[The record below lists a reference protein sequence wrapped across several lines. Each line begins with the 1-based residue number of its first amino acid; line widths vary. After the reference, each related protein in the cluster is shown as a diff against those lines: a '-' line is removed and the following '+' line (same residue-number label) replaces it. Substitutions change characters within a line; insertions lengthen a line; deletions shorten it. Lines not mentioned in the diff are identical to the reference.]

1 MHLRFP
7 SLIIFIICFF
17 AVSLVAQDQPATPE
31 RYKVFDTYDDLQT
44 HVSKYANQTVVINFW
59 ATYCVPCVKEVKL
72 FDQLQEKYR
81 SNNVKVIMVNLDFKS
96 QLKQRLDKY
105 LNEHSLPN
113 LEIVVL
119 ADQDADSWVPRV
131 ASDWDGSLPFTMVL
145 SKGVLKDTHRQEF
158 PTLDDLVKFVSPF
171 IPPKPVQSTKRRR

>member
-1 MHLRFP
+1 MHSRFP
-7 SLIIFIICFF
+7 SLITFIICLF
-17 AVSLVAQDQPATPE
+17 AVSLIAQDQAPTPE
-31 RYKVFDTYDDLQT
+31 RYKVFDTYDDLQA
-44 HVSKYANQTVVINFW
+44 HISKYANQTVVINFW
-59 ATYCVPCVKEVKL
+59 ATYCAPCVKEVPF

-81 SNNVKVIMVNLDFKS
+81 ANNVKVIMVNLDFKS

-105 LNEHSLPN
+105 LNDHPIPN

-131 ASDWDGSLPFTMVL
+131 TSDWDGSLPFTMVL

-158 PTLDDLVKFVSPF
+158 SDFDDLVKFVAPHV
-171 IPPKPVQSTKRRR
+171 PPKPTLASKRRR